1 MFERFENASG
11 FVFDCDGTLLDTMK
25 IWREVELELIDMA
38 GGHISQEDFIELQAV
53 SIDDGAKM
61 LHERYGAG
69 SSAQEL
75 VEYVDRRLLGFYRN
89 EVEPFEGAV
98 EFVLKLRERGVPC
111 SIVSSSPVRY
121 IEAGFTR
128 CGLIDELACLV
139 STETAGVGKQD
150 PAIYQ
155 LAVDKMGADIK
166 TSWGVDDSLYA
177 VKAMAASGLNTL
189 AIYCDDKAGT
199 MEQLGEHADIVFTR
213 FAELLD

>member
-75 VEYVDRRLLGFYRN
+75 VE
-89 EVEPFEGAV
+89 
-98 EFVLKLRERGVPC
+98 
-111 SIVSSSPVRY
+111 
-121 IEAGFTR
+121 
-128 CGLIDELACLV
+128 
-139 STETAGVGKQD
+139 
-150 PAIYQ
+150 
-155 LAVDKMGADIK
+155 
-166 TSWGVDDSLYA
+166 
-177 VKAMAASGLNTL
+177 
-189 AIYCDDKAGT
+189 
-199 MEQLGEHADIVFTR
+199 
-213 FAELLD
+213 